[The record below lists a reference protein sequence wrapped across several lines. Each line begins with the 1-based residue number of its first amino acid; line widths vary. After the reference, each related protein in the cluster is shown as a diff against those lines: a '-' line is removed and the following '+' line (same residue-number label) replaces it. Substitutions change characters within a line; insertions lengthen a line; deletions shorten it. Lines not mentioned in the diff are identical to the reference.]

1 MNILE
6 ELKFYCETQNPVGA
20 LMLSGEW
27 GCGKTYLI
35 EKTLPEDIV
44 DTCIVLRVSL
54 FGLGTVNEIQ
64 AEVKKKWFAALSEEK
79 GISEDTTPKIKKVIE
94 TSKGILG
101 TIKAFLPDD
110 WQNIDRGLASLIDL
124 VPLQNTIGDKK
135 VILVFDDLERSSIS
149 TAELLGSINE
159 YCENQCFN
167 IIIVA
172 NEDKILKTVH
182 DKEQFSYKEIK
193 EKVVQRVIHFTPD
206 YDSVVKN
213 IIKELSPRNDKYK
226 LFLENNQSIL
236 TAILA
241 GEIDDELIIESF
253 KNDNRRLK
261 QDELKKETERL
272 RNLLEQRPHNIRSL
286 KCAIQDFERI
296 YTILVELQFENCEIW
311 LSSFVAYMMVSKAGL
326 IIESQRYNNL
336 FSKLNVEKLYPGF
349 FETSCMVS
357 GIEDWVCCGDW
368 DENRIRFELSAELN
382 RSKAKLPIEIVK
394 SYLLP
399 EVDDSVI
406 KDGYPELLR
415 QVYNGDLTLDEYVL
429 FIENS
434 YYARKYKVALGTI
447 EWSQV
452 QNGIRLQMKRLI
464 ADKREI
470 GYSYRM
476 ISEKNKELFT
486 DEKWESYC
494 LIQKFR
500 DNDVQIYENNQRIYI
515 ELLQTN
521 INKAYQEL
529 GNKRYNALT
538 QEMVDVSF
546 EIFKNS
552 GNANKNSFSMWFEG
566 MWHRYKDMQ
575 DINIEITEKSLMDF
589 KEKLSR
595 LCDDYKK
602 NDCPI
607 ALMHTIKFIEII
619 KEILLGNATEE

>member
-1 MNILE
+1 M
-6 ELKFYCETQNPVGA
+6 
-20 LMLSGEW
+20 
-27 GCGKTYLI
+27 
-35 EKTLPEDIV
+35 
-44 DTCIVLRVSL
+44 
-54 FGLGTVNEIQ
+54 
-64 AEVKKKWFAALSEEK
+64 
-79 GISEDTTPKIKKVIE
+79 
-94 TSKGILG
+94 
-101 TIKAFLPDD
+101 
-110 WQNIDRGLASLIDL
+110 
-124 VPLQNTIGDKK
+124 
-135 VILVFDDLERSSIS
+135 
-149 TAELLGSINE
+149 
-159 YCENQCFN
+159 
-167 IIIVA
+167 
-172 NEDKILKTVH
+172 
-182 DKEQFSYKEIK
+182 
-193 EKVVQRVIHFTPD
+193 
-206 YDSVVKN
+206 
-213 IIKELSPRNDKYK
+213 
-226 LFLENNQSIL
+226 
-236 TAILA
+236 
-241 GEIDDELIIESF
+241 
-253 KNDNRRLK
+253 
-261 QDELKKETERL
+261 
-272 RNLLEQRPHNIRSL
+272 
-286 KCAIQDFERI
+286 
-296 YTILVELQFENCEIW
+296 
-311 LSSFVAYMMVSKAGL
+311 
-326 IIESQRYNNL
+326 
-336 FSKLNVEKLYPGF
+336 
-349 FETSCMVS
+349 
-357 GIEDWVCCGDW
+357 
-368 DENRIRFELSAELN
+368 
-382 RSKAKLPIEIVK
+382 K

-486 DEKWESYC
+486 DEEWESYC